1 MSILSIVALILV
13 AALIGWMG
21 VACWREEQE
30 QKHIDAIIDRLERE
44 PAYLETVRDRL
55 EKERRHGR

>member
-1 MSILSIVALILV
+1 MSVLGILV
-13 AALIGWMG
+13 LMIAVAAVVWMG

-30 QKHIDAIIDRLERE
+30 QKRINAIIDRLERE